1 MESYK
6 KKMEQASLKQG
17 DTKSPKE
24 GNVSLVDVKTAL
36 RRDFKIM
43 GVIGGEEQKDRLS
56 FVSLVLIDAGLE
68 KGYKERDIID
78 AVNRAI
84 SPSLKLRSYLET
96 MKELTLAK
104 LRQMLRAHYK
114 QKSGT
119 ELYQE
124 LTTMCQSPKETPQD
138 FLIRALDLRQQV
150 LFASQAEDGT
160 VKYEYLWFIPCF
172 CMLLKLAYKMNL
184 SVINCRRSSRK

>member
-1 MESYK
+1 MVFSFTCLE
-6 KKMEQASLKQG
+6 
-17 DTKSPKE
+17 
-24 GNVSLVDVKTAL
+24 NIIDVKTAL

-56 FVSLVLIDAGLE
+56 FVSLIRQIDAGRE
-68 KGYKERDIID
+68 KGYKEREIID
-78 AVNRAI
+78 VVIRAI

-96 MKELTLAK
+96 MKVLTLAK
-104 LRQMLRAHYK
+104 LRQMLRTHYK

-138 FLIRALDLRQQV
+138 FLIRALELRQI
-150 LFASQAEDGT
+150 LFASQAEGGT
-160 VKYEYLWFIPCF
+160 IKYE
-172 CMLLKLAYKMNL
+172 
-184 SVINCRRSSRK
+184 SSLVHPLFLHAV